1 MMNTANV
8 KTEYTH
14 DLLKKWILENRPE
27 SGTPA
32 KFYSYEFLFFAALE
46 LRENPDETLTAKD
59 IKEIICGDLETIS
72 EALWMNDI
80 AVQPEAVESDRVG
93 IRVMNLF

>member
-1 MMNTANV
+1 MDNNTQKV
-8 KTEYTH
+8 VYTH
-14 DLLKKWILENRPE
+14 DELKKWILENRPE

-46 LRENPDETLTAKD
+46 LRENPGETLTAKD
-59 IKEIICGDLETIS
+59 IRDIICGDLENIS
-72 EALWMNDI
+72 EDLWISEI
-80 AVQPEAVESDRVG
+80 AVQPEAVEGDRTG

>member
-1 MMNTANV
+1 MDNNTTQ

-27 SGTPA
+27 SGSPA
-32 KFYSYEFLFFAALE
+32 KFYSYEFMFYTALE
-46 LRENPDETLTAKD
+46 LREKPGETLTATA
-59 IKEIICGDLETIS
+59 IKEIICGDLENIS
-72 EALWMNDI
+72 EDLWMSDV
-80 AVQPEAVESDRVG
+80 AVQPESVEGDRTG

>member
-32 KFYSYEFLFFAALE
+32 KFYSYEFMFYTALE
-46 LRENPDETLTAKD
+46 LREKPGETLSAKD
-59 IKEIICGDLETIS
+59 IRDIVCGDLENIS
-72 EALWMNDI
+72 EDLWMSDI
-80 AVQPEAVESDRVG
+80 AVQPEAVEGDRVG
-93 IRVMNLF
+93 IRIMNLF

>member
-1 MMNTANV
+1 MNTANA

-32 KFYSYEFLFFAALE
+32 KFYSYEFLFFAALG
-46 LRENPDETLTAKD
+46 LRENPGETLTARA
-59 IKEIICGDLETIS
+59 IKEIICGDLENIS
-72 EALWMNDI
+72 EDLWMYDI
-80 AVQPEAVESDRVG
+80 AVQPEAVEGDRAG

>member
-1 MMNTANV
+1 MNTANA

-32 KFYSYEFLFFAALE
+32 KFYSYEFLFFAALG
-46 LRENPDETLTAKD
+46 LRENPGETLTAKA
-59 IKEIICGDLETIS
+59 IKEIICGDLENIS
-72 EALWMNDI
+72 EDLWMSDI
-80 AVQPEAVESDRVG
+80 AVQPEAIEGDRTGV
-93 IRVMNLF
+93 RVMNLF

>member
-1 MMNTANV
+1 MNTANA

-32 KFYSYEFLFFAALE
+32 KFYSYEFMFY
-46 LRENPDETLTAKD
+46 
-59 IKEIICGDLETIS
+59 
-72 EALWMNDI
+72 I
-80 AVQPEAVESDRVG
+80 AVQPEAVEGDRTG

>member
-1 MMNTANV
+1 MNTANA

-32 KFYSYEFLFFAALE
+32 KFYSYEFLFFAALG
-46 LRENPDETLTAKD
+46 LRENPDETLTATA
-59 IKEIICGDLETIS
+59 IKEIICGDLENIS
-72 EALWMNDI
+72 EDLWMSDI
-80 AVQPEAVESDRVG
+80 AVQPEAVEGDRTG

>member
-1 MMNTANV
+1 MNTANV

-32 KFYSYEFLFFAALE
+32 KFYSYEFLFFAALG
-46 LRENPDETLTAKD
+46 LREKPGETLTAKD
-59 IKEIICGDLETIS
+59 IREIICGDLETIF
-72 EALWMNDI
+72 EALWMSDI
-80 AVQPEAVESDRVG
+80 AVQPEAVEGDRTG
-93 IRVMNLF
+93 IRILNLF

>member
-1 MMNTANV
+1 MDNNTTQKV
-8 KTEYTH
+8 VYTH
-14 DLLKKWILENRPE
+14 DELKKWILENRPE

-32 KFYSYEFLFFAALE
+32 KFYSYEFLFFAALG
-46 LRENPDETLTAKD
+46 LRENPGETLTATA

-72 EALWMNDI
+72 EDLWMSDI
-80 AVQPEAVESDRVG
+80 AVQPEAVEGDRTG

>member
-1 MMNTANV
+1 MDNNTTQKV
-8 KTEYTH
+8 VYTH
-14 DLLKKWILENRPE
+14 DELKKWILENRPD
-27 SGTPA
+27 SGSPA

-80 AVQPEAVESDRVG
+80 AVQPEAVESDRTG
-93 IRVMNLF
+93 IRIINLL

>member
-1 MMNTANV
+1 MNTANT

-32 KFYSYEFLFFAALE
+32 KFYSYEFMFYTALE
-46 LRENPDETLTAKD
+46 LREKPGETLTATA
-59 IKEIICGDLETIS
+59 IKEIICGDLENIS
-72 EALWMNDI
+72 EDLWMSDI
-80 AVQPEAVESDRVG
+80 AVQPEAAEGDRTG